1 MPMLDEWT
9 LDIDND
15 SKLINMD
22 NLSSLIGI
30 VGYACDQECD
40 DIAQCWF
47 VEYAKKNSTYIVN
60 QKENYTYMK
69 KALDKH
75 IQLTERRAM

>member
-1 MPMLDEWT
+1 MLDEWT

-40 DIAQCWF
+40 DIAQRWF

>member
-1 MPMLDEWT
+1 MLDEWT

-30 VGYACDQECD
+30 VGYACDQEYD
-40 DIAQCWF
+40 DIAQRWF